1 MSPHKVTIVI
11 ADDNRDTAQ
20 ALSRLLQL
28 SGYHVAAA
36 ANNGAE
42 ALAAIQRERPMVALL
57 DIGMPGMS
65 GLEVALRLR
74 ADPSRPYLV
83 AITGWGTE
91 KDKRVALEAGFDEHL
106 CKPVQWEQIA
116 AVLARATEK

>member
-1 MSPHKVTIVI
+1 MSLHKVTIVI
-11 ADDNRDTAQ
+11 SDDNSDTAQ

-36 ANNGAE
+36 VNNGAE

-57 DIGMPGMS
+57 DIGMPEMS
-65 GLEVALRLR
+65 GLEVALLLR

-91 KDKRVALEAGFDEHL
+91 KDIDRTFAQ
-106 CKPVQWEQIA
+106 PVQLFRCLVAERFNFVKIG
-116 AVLARATEK
+116 